1 MTSGALERRVC
12 ETRSCMVGDRTDGPE
27 SSTALAHRTRCQP
40 YEAGWLFR
48 PLFGTF
54 VVALVLLAVSH
65 LAAFVVW
72 ALGSI
77 ATIAIARWHE
87 ARYEDEHLQAALP
100 SAVAVSRRRGE
111 R

>member
-1 MTSGALERRVC
+1 MA
-12 ETRSCMVGDRTDGPE
+12 GDRTDGPQGE
-27 SSTALAHRTRCQP
+27 TALDHRCQP
-40 YEAGWLFR
+40 YEARWLFR
-48 PLFGTF
+48 PLFGSF
-54 VVALVLLAVSH
+54 VLALVLIAVSH

-87 ARYEDEHLQAALP
+87 ARYHELKLQAALP
-100 SAVAVSRRRGE
+100 SAVTISRRRE